1 MFIRKA
7 VLCASFVLGAI
18 ALPAS
23 AQIVG
28 SLTVDIAPPA
38 PRVEVIPAPRTGYTW
53 APGYYRWEE
62 PARSHV
68 WVEGRYIESRP
79 GHRWVADRWVERD
92 RRYYYEP
99 GRFEVI
105 VR

>member
-62 PARSHV
+62 PARSH
-68 WVEGRYIESRP
+68 
-79 GHRWVADRWVERD
+79 ERD